1 VQYGVFCLTLYNLR
15 TFTPPQMM
23 YGLIDMC
30 FRSKLQDMAMI
41 FTEAAQK
48 NSTSDVFSPIRE
60 ALHVIVHDGVAAAE
74 ATQPR
79 QVRPRLSLS
88 VACVPY
94 RPG

>member
-1 VQYGVFCLTLYNLR
+1 MQYGVFCLTLYNLR
-15 TFTPPQMM
+15 TFTPPQTM

-41 FTEAAQK
+41 FTDAAQ

-60 ALHVIVHDGVAAAE
+60 ALHIIVHDGVAVAE

-79 QVRPRLSLS
+79 QVRPRLSLF